1 MVYQR
6 VPTDQPGPQHFCDTY
21 RDRRPN
27 FSRNLR

>member
-6 VPTDQPGPQHFCDTY
+6 VPTDRAPSQQFRDTY
-21 RDRRPN
+21 RDNRPN

>member
-6 VPTDQPGPQHFCDTY
+6 RPTDRALPKHICDTY
-21 RDRRPN
+21 RDKRPN